1 MERDEIYQR
10 VRIILISVLK
20 HENFSMQDCMTAQEV
35 DGWDS
40 LSHMTIISTIEKEFS
55 ITFKLKELNRIK
67 NMGILLDL
75 LESKMS

>member
-10 VRIILISVLK
+10 VRIILVSVLK
-20 HENFSMQDCMTAQEV
+20 HENFSMQDNMTAQEV
-35 DGWDS
+35 EGWDS

-55 ITFKLKELNRIK
+55 ITFKLKELNKIK

-75 LESKMS
+75 IESKL